1 MKGLLVNIERSS
13 AIQVVSKEEV
23 LQQLYEKERNGKE
36 EIGSKYEKNQE
47 KARNNEAKLKGREQ
61 P

>member
-23 LQQLYEKERNGKE
+23 LQQLYEKERNRKE

-61 P
+61 S